1 MTDADAVAALE
12 RLGLTSYE
20 AQMFVAL
27 QKLGVGSASDV
38 ADACEVPR
46 SQVYGTA
53 EKLEDRGLVDVQRS
67 KPLQFCPVSLEEAR
81 RRLRDR
87 YDRRAQ
93 EAFGRLESVRAEHTP
108 DEQQEH
114 VWTVNGRESVTSRVT
129 RLVGEA
135 NESARYLVG
144 GESADGPVADEL
156 VAAAERG
163 VAVTV
168 VSADEEIL
176 ALYDDGPIQTIRFP
190 PERTVADPET
200 GRVLVVDGET
210 LLLSIDGASSATG
223 VDAETAIWS
232 AGTGFAAVIIRLLDI
247 SLETRCERWPDNS
260 L

>member
-1 MTDADAVAALE
+1 MSDAEAVTALE

-20 AQMFVAL
+20 ARVFVAL
-27 QKLGVGSASDV
+27 QRLGVGSASDI
-38 ADACEVPR
+38 AEACEVPR

-53 EKLEDRGLVDVQRS
+53 EKLEGRGLVDVQQS
-67 KPLQFCPVSLEEAR
+67 NPIQFCPVDLEEAR

-87 YDRRAQ
+87 YERRE
-93 EAFGRLESVRAEHTP
+93 EAAFEQLESVRTEHNP

-114 VWTVNGRESVTSRVT
+114 VWTVTGRESVTSRAT

-135 NESARYLVG
+135 TDSVRYLVG
-144 GESADGPVADEL
+144 GEPTDGAVGDEL

-163 VAVTV
+163 VSVTV
-168 VSADEEIL
+168 VSADDDVL
-176 ALYDDGPIQTIRFP
+176 AAFGNRPV
-190 PERTVADPET
+190 RTVQFPSERVADDPET

-223 VDAETAIWS
+223 GDDETAIWS

-247 SLETRCERWPDNS
+247 YLETRCER
-260 L
+260 